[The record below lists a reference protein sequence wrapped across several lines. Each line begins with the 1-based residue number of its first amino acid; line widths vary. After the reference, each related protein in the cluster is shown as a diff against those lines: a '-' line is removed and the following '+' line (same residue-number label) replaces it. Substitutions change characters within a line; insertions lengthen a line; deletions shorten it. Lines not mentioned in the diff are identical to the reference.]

1 LARREKAGIILAKE
15 KQSSKKRTYP
25 MSYDSVSS
33 PKKASGG
40 VHDQIESFLETVMEG
55 LMGPDDQNGTAEQQG
70 KQGRPVYLPSVTLW
84 MAVLIAVLRGLK
96 SQRAIWRLLAAG
108 GWWKQ
113 PSYDIGDQAVYKR
126 LEQEGWKPLAQ
137 VFERVSQLLAHWL
150 QPALQAY
157 HQRHAPLAPFAK
169 KIVAL
174 DEMYLDQVSRR
185 LPILRHVKKGDVQLL
200 PGKLVALFDVRLQ
213 QWHAIEYIASAK
225 ENGMKQAYHML
236 ASVKEGTTL
245 VLADLGYF
253 SFRWFDELTDLG
265 YSWISR
271 VKENTSVVVLHTY
284 YQAGDTFDRLVWL
297 GAWNI
302 KGKYVV
308 RQVQFRQGGELR
320 QYFTNVCDPTLLPLC
335 EIARLYARRWD
346 IELAFLT
353 LKRELGLH
361 LIWSSKSVVV
371 LAQVWA
377 CLIIAQVLQAIRM
390 EVALRADVD
399 AFEVSLPLL
408 IEALP
413 QFGLQGHDGIVEC
426 VRQGRRL
433 GIIRPS
439 TRLRIQAPEIL
450 LEQMTPLPQGTV
462 LCRQPCYRHEKRS
475 DKPISSDKH
484 NSPQMQVHPQRDRLV
499 AILRQ
504 REAQIKARARQ
515 VEAEQI
521 PKPKVVL
528 TKSKTDPTSQTKA
541 KIAKTSMPAVQPDP
555 SIARPPWAWSQPL
568 GASA

>member
-1 LARREKAGIILAKE
+1 
-15 KQSSKKRTYP
+15 
-25 MSYDSVSS
+25 
-33 PKKASGG
+33 
-40 VHDQIESFLETVMEG
+40 
-55 LMGPDDQNGTAEQQG
+55 
-70 KQGRPVYLPSVTLW
+70 
-84 MAVLIAVLRGLK
+84 
-96 SQRAIWRLLAAG
+96 
-108 GWWKQ
+108 
-113 PSYDIGDQAVYKR
+113 
-126 LEQEGWKPLAQ
+126 
-137 VFERVSQLLAHWL
+137 
-150 QPALQAY
+150 
-157 HQRHAPLAPFAK
+157 
-169 KIVAL
+169 
-174 DEMYLDQVSRR
+174 
-185 LPILRHVKKGDVQLL
+185 
-200 PGKLVALFDVRLQ
+200 
-213 QWHAIEYIASAK
+213 
-225 ENGMKQAYHML
+225 
-236 ASVKEGTTL
+236 
-245 VLADLGYF
+245 
-253 SFRWFDELTDLG
+253 
-265 YSWISR
+265 
-271 VKENTSVVVLHTY
+271 VLHTY

>member
-1 LARREKAGIILAKE
+1 M
-15 KQSSKKRTYP
+15 TNHT
-25 MSYDSVSS
+25 VSPS
-33 PKKASGG
+33 MKASGG
-40 VHDQIESFLETVMEG
+40 VHEQIEAFLQTVMQG
-55 LMGPDDQNGTAEQQG
+55 LMRQHDQDAAEQPG
-70 KQGRPVYLPSVTLW
+70 KPGRPQSLASVSLG
-84 MAVLIAVLRGLK
+84 MGVLVAILRGLR

-113 PSYDIGDQAVYKR
+113 PSYDIEDQAVYKR
-126 LEQEGWKPLAQ
+126 LEQEGWEPLAQ
-137 VFERVSQLLAHWL
+137 LFERVSLLLAKFL

-157 HQRHAPLAPFAK
+157 HQRHATLASFASEV
-169 KIVAL
+169 VAV

-185 LPILRHVKKGDVQLL
+185 LPILRHFKTGDVQLL

-213 QWHAIEYIASAK
+213 QWRAIDYIAQARK
-225 ENGMKQAYHML
+225 NGMKHAYSML
-236 ASVKEGTTL
+236 ASVKRGAL

-253 SFRWFDELTDLG
+253 SFRWFDELTELG

-271 VKENTSVVVLHTY
+271 VKEGTTVVVLHTY
-284 YQAGDTFDRLVWL
+284 YEAGETFDRLVWL
-297 GAWNI
+297 GAWNV
-302 KGKYVV
+302 KAKYAV
-308 RQVQFRQGGELR
+308 RQVQFRHGGMLR
-320 QYFTNVCDPTLLPLC
+320 QYFTNVCDPTVLPLP

-390 EVALRADVD
+390 EVALRAQVD

-413 QFGLQGHDGIVEC
+413 QFGSQGRDGIAEC
-426 VRQGRRL
+426 VRQGRAL

-439 TRLRIQAPEIL
+439 TRLRIQAPDIPPN
-450 LEQMTPLPQGTV
+450 QWIPLPQMTV
-462 LCRQPCYRHEKRS
+462 LCRQPCYGNERKS
-475 DKPISSDKH
+475 DKQISSDKRMG
-484 NSPQMQVHPQRDRLV
+484 PEIEVHPHRDQLV
-499 AILRQ
+499 AILSQ
-504 REAQIKARARQ
+504 REAQIKAMSRQ
-515 VEAEQI
+515 TRPKAV
-521 PKPKVVL
+521 PTKPKVDQVG
-528 TKSKTDPTSQTKA
+528 QTKA
-541 KIAKTSMPAVQPDP
+541 KIPWRPMPQVQPDP
-555 SIARPPWAWSQPL
+555 SIVRPSWAFLHPL